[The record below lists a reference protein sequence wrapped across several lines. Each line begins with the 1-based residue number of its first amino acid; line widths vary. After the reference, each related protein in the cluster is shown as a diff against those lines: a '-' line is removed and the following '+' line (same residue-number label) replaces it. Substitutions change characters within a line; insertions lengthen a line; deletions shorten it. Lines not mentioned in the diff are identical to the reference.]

1 MNLSGFSKKIL
12 QLSFGK
18 SLVSSVKWTLRAKG
32 VAVGIIAMVCTV
44 LFCWYVYV
52 TIDRLNEHS
61 VNYRSLSTEHE
72 HLSNIS
78 AQALQCGQAIRNIYI
93 DPKDSI
99 AVVNL
104 KTSRDRLLEIKEAI
118 IAEYPQEYKK
128 FADEFE
134 AYIKNTSLIVDE
146 YESKGSI
153 SRPSVTTNTQ
163 VWRDLKDIVNIEIK
177 SINSIRG
184 GLNDRLLGFLED
196 ANRAIFSFGLIT
208 VIITFVALFG
218 FYFSIMVSVKKL
230 KVGLLDFFE
239 YLHRRQKS
247 VASIA
252 LTSEDEFAEM
262 AAMINE
268 NISAIQ
274 TGIKKDA
281 RLISEVSEVAM
292 KVKNGFYS
300 YKVTA
305 TADNEMLEELKD
317 KFNEMIETTNSNI
330 QKLIT
335 ALSHYGNSDFTYH
348 INTKDISGNFGS
360 LVEET
365 NELGTTVSELIAI
378 ITTSGEKLQSSTKRL
393 ALSAETLSSSSSEQA
408 ASLEETASAIEEIT
422 STIRNTAEQAD
433 IMATLAVDANK
444 SAKEGDL
451 LAKATKEAMEEI
463 ARATDAI
470 NEAVTIVDKI
480 AFQTNILSLNATVE
494 AARAGD
500 AGRGFAAVA
509 SEVRNL
515 ASRSSDAVK
524 KITELV
530 TVARTKANEG
540 RQIANTMK
548 EGFENLSQKTSKTS
562 EIVEFVAIANKEQM
576 AGIEQINDSLIHLDR
591 MTQESSR
598 IASDTSVMSKDVREL
613 SQYLMKTASR
623 TKFKEEAKE
632 QIGSVDLVFD
642 LARVKQL
649 VIGFKEECFEKISK
663 NEFENIDRAQTQI
676 GKWMQAN
683 EKEAFAKSKAFA
695 NFCELFDSMLII
707 MAAFADEST
716 KERSSFEIIQ
726 ALGADIEIKTSQMF
740 FALDEIKRG

>member
-1 MNLSGFSKKIL
+1 MTLSKTIAGLDKNPELTRKLDETRLKSQEEVAKLVSFAESYGEPRLKEIAEKIAVRHNGFLQISDGLVKNNISSKSDVIDTLEGVEAVSDRMFAELDELDKFAKKSVYEKSDTIDSKVVEDKKTIFMIGIL
-12 QLSFGK
+12 GLTFSTILSFAY
-18 SLVSSVKWTLRAKG
+18 AKQ
-32 VAVGIIAMVCTV
+32 I
-44 LFCWYVYV
+44 L
-52 TIDRLNEHS
+52 L
-61 VNYRSLSTEHE
+61 SLSIIQFGIRDF
-72 HLSNIS
+72 SN
-78 AQALQCGQAIRNIYI
+78 Y
-93 DPKDSI
+93 
-99 AVVNL
+99 
-104 KTSRDRLLEIKEAI
+104 LLRK
-118 IAEYPQEYKK
+118 Q
-128 FADEFE
+128 
-134 AYIKNTSLIVDE
+134 
-146 YESKGSI
+146 
-153 SRPSVTTNTQ
+153 
-163 VWRDLKDIVNIEIK
+163 K
-177 SINSIRG
+177 SI
-184 GLNDRLLGFLED
+184 LP
-196 ANRAIFSFGLIT
+196 IT
-208 VIITFVALFG
+208 VN
-218 FYFSIMVSVKKL
+218 
-230 KVGLLDFFE
+230 
-239 YLHRRQKS
+239 
-247 VASIA
+247 
-252 LTSEDEFAEM
+252 SEDEFAEM

-300 YKVTA
+300 YKVTS

-530 TVARTKANEG
+530 GIARTKANEG

-663 NEFENIDRAQTQI
+663 NEFENIDKTQTQI
-676 GKWMQAN
+676 GKWIQAN

-695 NFCELFDSMLII
+695 QFCELFDSMLVV

>member
-1 MNLSGFSKKIL
+1 MRLFHHKKLRDKVVSIALVSNVALVAMIVLGFVYLENFANSFKNFEKKELMLSEITASIKQNVNHMHGLMLSGTITGFKNNPELLKKLDEEKAKSKEEIQKLVLFADGYGEPKLKEIAQKISIRHGSLLQISDGLIKEKLSSKTDVSDTLDGVEAVSNKMFTELDLLDSFAKKSLYTRSDKIEKDVTDDKKTIFFIGLLGLAFSTV
-12 QLSFGK
+12 LSFGY
-18 SLVSSVKWTLRAKG
+18 AKQ
-32 VAVGIIAMVCTV
+32 I
-44 LFCWYVYV
+44 LLS
-52 TIDRLNEHS
+52 LNE
-61 VNYRSLSTEHE
+61 
-72 HLSNIS
+72 
-78 AQALQCGQAIRNIYI
+78 
-93 DPKDSI
+93 
-99 AVVNL
+99 
-104 KTSRDRLLEIKEAI
+104 
-118 IAEYPQEYKK
+118 
-128 FADEFE
+128 
-134 AYIKNTSLIVDE
+134 IKNGFKEFSNYLLRNQKTIVP
-146 YESKGSI
+146 I
-153 SRPSVTTNTQ
+153 N
-163 VWRDLKDIVNIEIK
+163 VN
-177 SINSIRG
+177 
-184 GLNDRLLGFLED
+184 
-196 ANRAIFSFGLIT
+196 
-208 VIITFVALFG
+208 
-218 FYFSIMVSVKKL
+218 
-230 KVGLLDFFE
+230 
-239 YLHRRQKS
+239 
-247 VASIA
+247 
-252 LTSEDEFAEM
+252 SEDEFAEM
-262 AAMINE
+262 AKMINE
-268 NISAIQ
+268 NIFAIQ
-274 TGIKKDA
+274 AGLKKDA

-300 YKVTA
+300 YKVTS

-330 QKLIT
+330 QKLIA
-335 ALSHYGNSDFTYH
+335 ALSYYGNSDFTYH
-348 INTKDISGNFGS
+348 IETKDISGNFGS
-360 LVEET
+360 LVEEA

-378 ITTSGEKLQSSTKRL
+378 IVSSGEKLQNSTKKL

-433 IMATLAVDANK
+433 IMATLAIDANK

-451 LAKATKEAMEEI
+451 LAKATKEAMEDI
-463 ARATDAI
+463 AAATDAI

-530 TVARTKANEG
+530 NVARTKANEG

-591 MTQESSR
+591 MTQEGSK
-598 IASDTSVMSKDVREL
+598 IASDTSVMSKEVREL

-632 QIGSVDLVFD
+632 QIGNVDLVFD

-649 VIGFKEECFEKISK
+649 IIGFKERYYQELVEHGGATVISPRECDVAIWLEMHKKHPIAKTDAFAEFMRCHDDSHELIQKFIDESIAENSSFAKVKALGFEIEQNTDKMLRA
-663 NEFENIDRAQTQI
+663 IDRI
-676 GKWMQAN
+676 KV
-683 EKEAFAKSKAFA
+683 EA
-695 NFCELFDSMLII
+695 
-707 MAAFADEST
+707 
-716 KERSSFEIIQ
+716 
-726 ALGADIEIKTSQMF
+726 
-740 FALDEIKRG
+740 

>member
-1 MNLSGFSKKIL
+1 MHLFRHKKLRDKVLSIALVSNIALVAMIILGFTYLENFAESFKSFERKEL
-12 QLSFGK
+12 RLSEIT
-18 SLVSSVKWTLRAKG
+18 SSVKQNIHQMHRMTLG
-32 VAVGIIAMVCTV
+32 G
-44 LFCWYVYV
+44 
-52 TIDRLNEHS
+52 TITGFDKN
-61 VNYRSLSTEHE
+61 
-72 HLSNIS
+72 
-78 AQALQCGQAIRNIYI
+78 
-93 DPKDSI
+93 
-99 AVVNL
+99 
-104 KTSRDRLLEIKEAI
+104 
-118 IAEYPQEYKK
+118 PQL
-128 FADEFE
+128 
-134 AYIKNTSLIVDE
+134 IKNLDE
-146 YESKGSI
+146 TK
-153 SRPSVTTNTQ
+153 
-163 VWRDLKDIVNIEIK
+163 LKSQE
-177 SINSIRG
+177 
-184 GLNDRLLGFLED
+184 E
-196 ANRAIFSFGLIT
+196 
-208 VIITFVALFG
+208 
-218 FYFSIMVSVKKL
+218 VKKL
-230 KVGLLDFFE
+230 VSFAESYGEPRLKEIAEKISVRHSGFLQIADGLIKNKASSKSDIIDTLEGVEAVSNRMFAELDELDKFAKKSVYDKSDTIDSKVVEDKKTIFMIGILGLTFSTILSFAYAKQILLSLSIIQFGIRDFSN
-239 YLHRRQKS
+239 YLLRKQKS
-247 VASIA
+247 ILPITVN
-252 LTSEDEFAEM
+252 SEDEFAEM

-268 NISAIQ
+268 NIFAIQ

-348 INTKDISGNFGS
+348 INTKEISGNFGS

-649 VIGFKEECFEKISK
+649 VIGFKEHYYQELVENGGATVVSPRECEVGLWIEAHRKEQFAK
-663 NEFENIDRAQTQI
+663 T
-676 GKWMQAN
+676 
-683 EKEAFAKSKAFA
+683 EAFDEFVRYHD
-695 NFCELFDSMLII
+695 DSHALIQEFI
-707 MAAFADEST
+707 DESV
-716 KERSSFEIIQ
+716 KQDSSFERVKELGFEIELNTEKMLRAIDKIKVQ
-726 ALGADIEIKTSQMF
+726 A
-740 FALDEIKRG
+740 

>member
-1 MNLSGFSKKIL
+1 
-12 QLSFGK
+12 
-18 SLVSSVKWTLRAKG
+18 
-32 VAVGIIAMVCTV
+32 MVCTM
-44 LFCWYVYV
+44 LFCGYVYV
-52 TIDRLNEHS
+52 TIDRLKEHS
-61 VNYRSLSTEHE
+61 TSYRNLSAEYEYLIGVST
-72 HLSNIS
+72 N
-78 AQALQCGQAIRNIYI
+78 ALQCGQAIRNIYI
-93 DPKDSI
+93 DQNDSL

-104 KTSRDRLLEIKEAI
+104 KTSRDKLIEIKQALVTNYPDEYAKFS
-118 IAEYPQEYKK
+118 AEL
-128 FADEFE
+128 DV
-134 AYIKNTSLIVDE
+134 YIQDVSATIDE
-146 YESKGSI
+146 YEAKNSI
-153 SRPSVTTNTQ
+153 RKIAVTHNTQ
-163 VWRDLKDIVNIEIK
+163 VWRELKDIVAVETKAID
-177 SINSIRG
+177 SIRG
-184 GLNDRLLGFLED
+184 GLNDRLLEFLGD
-196 ANRAIFSFGLIT
+196 ANRAIFSFGLFT
-208 VIITFVALFG
+208 LVITFTALFG
-218 FYFSIMVSVKKL
+218 FYFSIIVSVRKL
-230 KVGLLDFFE
+230 KAGFLDFFE
-239 YLHRRQKS
+239 YLHRRQKNVS
-247 VASIA
+247 SIE
-252 LTSEDEFAEM
+252 LTSQDEFAEM
-262 AAMINE
+262 ADMINK
-268 NISAIQ
+268 NIFAIQ
-274 TGIKKDA
+274 AGLKKDA

-335 ALSHYGNSDFTYH
+335 ALSYYGNSDFTYH
-348 INTKDISGNFGS
+348 IETREISGNFGS
-360 LVEET
+360 LVEEA

-378 ITTSGEKLQSSTKRL
+378 IVSSGEKLQHSTKRL

-444 SAKEGDL
+444 SAKEGDI
-451 LAKATKEAMEEI
+451 LAKATKEAMEDI
-463 ARATDAI
+463 AAATDAI

-530 TVARTKANEG
+530 NVARSKANEG

-548 EGFENLSQKTSKTS
+548 EGFANLSQKTSKTS

-591 MTQESSR
+591 MTQEGSK
-598 IASDTSVMSKDVREL
+598 IASDTSVMSKEVREL

-632 QIGSVDLVFD
+632 QIGNVDLVFD

-649 VIGFKEECFEKISK
+649 IIGFKERYYRELVEHGGVTVVSPKECDVALWL
-663 NEFENIDRAQTQI
+663 DRHKKDPIAKTD
-676 GKWMQAN
+676 
-683 EKEAFAKSKAFA
+683 AFAEFVRYHD
-695 NFCELFDSMLII
+695 DSHALIQEFI
-707 MAAFADEST
+707 NESVA
-716 KERSSFEIIQ
+716 ENSSFEKVK
-726 ALGADIEIKTSQMF
+726 ALGFEIEENTDKMLRAIDRIKVE
-740 FALDEIKRG
+740 A

>member
-1 MNLSGFSKKIL
+1 MSSSSFLKKIS

-18 SLVSSVKWTLRAKG
+18 SLLSSVRWTLRAKG
-32 VAVGIIAMVCTV
+32 AAVGIIATVCTV
-44 LFCWYVYV
+44 FFCVYTYT

-61 VNYRSLSTEHE
+61 LSYRTLSTEYE
-72 HLSNIS
+72 HLNNIS
-78 AQALQCGQAIRNIYI
+78 TQSLQCGQAIRNMYI
-93 DPKDSI
+93 EPTDKI
-99 AVVNL
+99 AVANL
-104 KTSRDRLLEIKEAI
+104 KSAKEKLLQIKKVVAT
-118 IAEYPQEYKK
+118 EYPDEYKK
-128 FADEFE
+128 FSVEFD
-134 AYIKNTSLIVDE
+134 AYVSNTSTIIEE
-146 YESKGSI
+146 YEAKGVI
-153 SRPSVTTNTQ
+153 SRASVTANTH
-163 VWRDLKDIVNIEIK
+163 VWRALKDIVNAEIQT
-177 SINSIRG
+177 INSTRG
-184 GLNDRLLGFLED
+184 KLNNKLVMFLED
-196 ANRAIFSFGLIT
+196 ANRAIFSFGIIT
-208 VIITFVALFG
+208 VIITFVALFA

-239 YLHRRQKS
+239 YLHRRQRS
-247 VASIA
+247 VASIS
-252 LTSEDEFAEM
+252 LTSQDEFAEM

-300 YKVTA
+300 YKVTS

-530 TVARTKANEG
+530 GIARTKANEG

-676 GKWMQAN
+676 GKWIQAN
-683 EKEAFAKSKAFA
+683 EKETFAKSKAFA
-695 NFCELFDSMLII
+695 QFCDFFDSMLVV
-707 MAAFADEST
+707 MNDFADEST
-716 KERSSFEIIQ
+716 KESGSFEVIQ